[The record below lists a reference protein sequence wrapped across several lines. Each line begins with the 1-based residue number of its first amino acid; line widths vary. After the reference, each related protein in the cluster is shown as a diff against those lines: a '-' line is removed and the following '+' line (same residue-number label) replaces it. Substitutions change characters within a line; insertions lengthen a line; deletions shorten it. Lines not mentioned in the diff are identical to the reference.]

1 MCLYKTMRNAGMYVE
16 NRACIN
22 TSLYYLFSMIINL
35 LLRFN
40 LLKEQE
46 QAQTPAAIFIPEP
59 VPSPSQKLETSETP
73 CCRRG
78 RGSSCFCR
86 SMRTPSSYWHRTA
99 TPVSN
104 PQITRNWLVH
114 KYEINFLFNKMYLN
128 VNETFYVI

>member
-1 MCLYKTMRNAGMYVE
+1 MRNADMYVE

-22 TSLYYLFSMIINL
+22 KSLYYLFSIV
-35 LLRFN
+35 RFN

-46 QAQTPAAIFIPEP
+46 QALTPAAIFIPEP

-86 SMRTPSSYWHRTA
+86 SMRTPSSY
-99 TPVSN
+99 
-104 PQITRNWLVH
+104 
-114 KYEINFLFNKMYLN
+114 
-128 VNETFYVI
+128 